1 MIIRDIHKNSLCTQ
15 SSIGRLWTGL
25 NHPIA
30 HNPYSLSR
38 VSVPKP
44 RGPTSA
50 PPPQPAG
57 CQLSGGTLLHSL
69 QYHRTKPGKI
79 VEARL
84 RFGTAEVSGFSRPS
98 HFRPSGKSR
107 RFFVHRPMP
116 PILIL
121 PQLPQPPSSIST
133 GNNVSL
139 VCSPCLKALTLP
151 LPVAFHCLC
160 CGFIL
165 SWIAKSHNVWQM
177 ADKSATLISLQLTLA
192 QTKDCPLVSCAILH
206 ADLRLSVESA
216 ERLYISADPLI
227 LLTLAIIQRAA
238 NKTEHCTVRA
248 ITNNQSSFCS
258 SRTHHT
264 KPETKHTSA
273 HGSPVFVLGVKD
285 ICSAFT
291 VYSKK

>member
-15 SSIGRLWTGL
+15 SSIGTLWTGL

-30 HNPYSLSR
+30 QNPYSLSR
-38 VSVPKP
+38 VSLEAQCSKAPRFHQCSTPAARRVPAKW
-44 RGPTSA
+44 GNPTPLSTV
-50 PPPQPAG
+50 PQN
-57 CQLSGGTLLHSL
+57 QV
-69 QYHRTKPGKI
+69 GKI

-151 LPVAFHCLC
+151 LPVAFHCLWFHPFLDSKESQC
-160 CGFIL
+160 
-165 SWIAKSHNVWQM
+165 M
-177 ADKSATLISLQLTLA
+177 ANGRQVSNTDISSAPTCLPKTPHWCLVPSCTLIFVLA
-192 QTKDCPLVSCAILH
+192 
-206 ADLRLSVESA
+206 LS
-216 ERLYISADPLI
+216 
-227 LLTLAIIQRAA
+227 Q
-238 NKTEHCTVRA
+238 
-248 ITNNQSSFCS
+248 QSGF
-258 SRTHHT
+258 
-264 KPETKHTSA
+264 TSA
-273 HGSPVFVLGVKD
+273 R
-285 ICSAFT
+285 
-291 VYSKK
+291 

>member
-15 SSIGRLWTGL
+15 SSIGTLWTGL

-121 PQLPQPPSSIST
+121 PQLPQPPSPIST
-133 GNNVSL
+133 SNNLSL

-151 LPVAFHCLC
+151 LPVAFHCLWFHPFLDSKESQC
-160 CGFIL
+160 
-165 SWIAKSHNVWQM
+165 M
-177 ADKSATLISLQLTLA
+177 ANGRQVSNTDISSAHTCLPKTPHWCLVPSCTLI
-192 QTKDCPLVSCAILH
+192 
-206 ADLRLSVESA
+206 
-216 ERLYISADPLI
+216 
-227 LLTLAIIQRAA
+227 
-238 NKTEHCTVRA
+238 
-248 ITNNQSSFCS
+248 
-258 SRTHHT
+258 
-264 KPETKHTSA
+264 
-273 HGSPVFVLGVKD
+273 FV
-285 ICSAFT
+285 
-291 VYSKK
+291 

>member
-15 SSIGRLWTGL
+15 SSIGTLWTGL

-38 VSVPKP
+38 VSPEAQCSKAPRLHQCSTPAARRVPAKW
-44 RGPTSA
+44 GNPTPLSTV
-50 PPPQPAG
+50 PQN
-57 CQLSGGTLLHSL
+57 QV
-69 QYHRTKPGKI
+69 GKI

-121 PQLPQPPSSIST
+121 PQLPQPPSHIST
-133 GNNVSL
+133 ANNLSL

-177 ADKSATLISLQLTLA
+177 ADKSATLISLQLPLACRPNTAHWCLVPSCTLIFVLA
-192 QTKDCPLVSCAILH
+192 
-206 ADLRLSVESA
+206 LS
-216 ERLYISADPLI
+216 
-227 LLTLAIIQRAA
+227 Q
-238 NKTEHCTVRA
+238 
-248 ITNNQSSFCS
+248 QSGF
-258 SRTHHT
+258 
-264 KPETKHTSA
+264 TSA
-273 HGSPVFVLGVKD
+273 R
-285 ICSAFT
+285 
-291 VYSKK
+291 